1 MPPRKTN
8 IPQEGMEK
16 MTISEAIPHL
26 SLNSREKFVCL
37 RVFNAKEQHTLEDW
51 KKLLEQKKIR

>member
-8 IPQEGMEK
+8 ISQEGMEK
-16 MTISEAIPHL
+16 MTISEVIPHL

-37 RVFNAKEQHTLEDW
+37 RVFNAEEQHSLEEW

>member
-1 MPPRKTN
+1 
-8 IPQEGMEK
+8 
-16 MTISEAIPHL
+16 MTISEVIPHL

-37 RVFNAKEQHTLEDW
+37 RVFNAGEQHSLEDW

>member
-1 MPPRKTN
+1 
-8 IPQEGMEK
+8 MEK

>member
-1 MPPRKTN
+1 MPPRKGN
-8 IPQEGMEK
+8 VPQEGTEK

-37 RVFNAKEQHTLEDW
+37 RVFNAGEQHTLKDW
-51 KKLLEQKKIR
+51 EKLLEQKKIR

>member
-8 IPQEGMEK
+8 ISQEGMEK

-37 RVFNAKEQHTLEDW
+37 RVFNAEEQHTLEDW